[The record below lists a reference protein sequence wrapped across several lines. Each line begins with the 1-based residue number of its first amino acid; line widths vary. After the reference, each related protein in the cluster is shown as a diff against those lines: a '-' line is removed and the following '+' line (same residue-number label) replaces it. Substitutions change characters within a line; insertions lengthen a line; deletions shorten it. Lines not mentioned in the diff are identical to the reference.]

1 MYSGSST
8 LWDIQGKFNR
18 QFINLSIDVNNLF
31 NEKSVESIIY
41 RNSNTISCYVILQ
54 LLINKSVMQ
63 TSMYVQSKSNGNRDH
78 LRNYRRIHTVTIYA
92 TSI

>member
-41 RNSNTISCYVILQ
+41 RHSNTISCYAILQ
-54 LLINKSVMQ
+54 LLFNKSIMQ